1 MDTSYMRCSPAGS
14 AAVAQPL
21 INLTAVSVG
30 ANAALGRV
38 LCCPA
43 FSYAANDLAG
53 LVTAFLFEDVGVTAY
68 NGAAP
73 LVSDKGFLGDVIA
86 IGSVEAYHAGIV
98 SLATACLLA
107 CTLILPV
114 AYCIA
119 VRCDASEL
127 LICLVAL
134 LMQQLLAVTSMQF

>member
-1 MDTSYMRCSPAGS
+1 MRAGP
-14 AAVAQPL
+14 AAVPQPL
-21 INLTAVSVG
+21 INLTAVTVG

-68 NGAAP
+68 NGASP
-73 LVSDKGFLGDVIA
+73 LLSDNGNLRDAIA

-98 SLATACLLA
+98 RLFALTA
-107 CTLILPV
+107 
-114 AYCIA
+114 
-119 VRCDASEL
+119 
-127 LICLVAL
+127 
-134 LMQQLLAVTSMQF
+134 